1 MDDATI
7 TLPAL
12 PPTEPD
18 DAPPPDEPAA
28 PPPTAASPGR
38 WRKGAA
44 ALAVVAVAAA
54 TGGIAGR
61 VTAPDADPPPAAT
74 GTGTG
79 TLADTNDIHEV
90 LARISPAVVS
100 IRTQAYRAGRFFP
113 SGGAGSGWLIS
124 ADGEVLTNAHV
135 VDGATSIQV
144 AVNGEDETR
153 TADLVGVD
161 EELDLALVKIR
172 DASGLPTATLGSS
185 ADLQVGDSVVAIGN
199 ALDLGATPSVTEG
212 IVSALNRTIEAP
224 GETLTG
230 LIQTDAAIN
239 PGNSGG
245 PLVDAQ
251 GRVVGMNTAVAGD
264 AQNIGFA
271 IPIDAIKARIA
282 SLREQSGSRAPS
294 APAAGGA
301 FLGVSVADAPTRDG
315 AVVQQVVAGSPAD
328 RAGLETGDVIV
339 ELDGD
344 EVSSS
349 SDVVRI
355 VRSHDEG
362 DRVTVAYERDGD
374 RRTAEVTLGSAG

>member
-7 TLPAL
+7 TLPTL
-12 PPTEPD
+12 PPAEPD
-18 DAPPPDEPAA
+18 AARPPDEPAA
-28 PPPTAASPGR
+28 PEPAPTSPGR

-44 ALAVVAVAAA
+44 VLAIVAVAGA
-54 TGGIAGR
+54 TGGGAGR
-61 VTAPDADPPPAAT
+61 VTAGDDDPAPVAT
-74 GTGTG
+74 GTGTL
-79 TLADTNDIHEV
+79 TDTSDIHDV

-100 IRTQAYRAGRFFP
+100 IRTQAYQAGRFFP

-144 AVNGEDETR
+144 TVNGEEEAR

-185 ADLQVGDSVVAIGN
+185 ADLRVGDSVVAIGN

-282 SLREQSGSRAPS
+282 ALREQQGSRAPS
-294 APAAGGA
+294 SPATGGA
-301 FLGVSVADAPTRDG
+301 FLGVSVGDSPTGDG

-328 RAGLETGDVIV
+328 RAGLRAGDVIV

-344 EVSSS
+344 DVSSA

-355 VRSHDEG
+355 VRDHEDG
-362 DRVTVAYERDGD
+362 DRVTVTYERDGD
-374 RRTAEVTLGSAG
+374 RRTADVTLGSAG